1 MNSDWLEMRSDDT
14 VRLAAAA
21 VFSMKLLSIQ
31 GQKKY
36 MLNMV

>member
-21 VFSMKLLSIQ
+21 VFSMKFLSIQ